1 MGVRSRACAGRG
13 DCAVHRAMRLA
24 AAAAAVLL
32 CWTTSGA
39 TAQQNNNN
47 GYFGVPLGELTRFHH
62 GVRGNVFAVDARTI
76 HIRDLHYDG
85 EGPAA
90 YFYAGNSKAPGAQGF
105 RIRDERGSATPLKR
119 YRGKHVTITLPEGKT
134 LHQLKWFAIWCE
146 EFSVNFGD
154 VRIPKNLELPKPHK
168 IGSLSGIHGVS
179 SDPVVV
185 VDAQTLLVP
194 SFSYDGEAPDAKF
207 WVGRGPKPSPQGI
220 RVPDEN
226 GKEVPLRRYEQKTLV
241 LTLPGDLTVFDIGH
255 FGVWCEAFAVD
266 FGHVV
271 IPRTLSVPPSLR
283 MLGVQPQSKLNCEV
297 LHDDLAFEVRWA
309 VAGDSVVLQLVAK
322 LENNEYMAF
331 GLSGDSKKSVMV
343 GGDVVVAWVDK
354 NTLKGTA
361 VDYILD
367 AKSQCSGTRGSCP
380 DTRVKD
386 NSNSVRLLNAAL
398 VNGYSIVTYQRPL
411 AARDSLDKPVLTNG
425 SQPVIWAVGPLNQ
438 RQEVSYHSLANRD
451 DIFLEFGRAP
461 RWNCPLPDGGHG
473 GQEDQDREPARP
485 ASQQST
491 AVTTRPPATPAP
503 HPTKGAWEIPPIQC
517 HEPEDGVFYAQM
529 GPTGGKHGYPAIT
542 GHVGWG
548 ISWYING
555 LLIPEINVVRGK
567 TYTFVVE
574 GGLDPETP
582 ARYHPFYITDDS
594 VGGFEH
600 KTAEERANVRI
611 FAGAVQDKRGNI
623 VPTGTGRLCNW
634 TPDPNQPLADEFT
647 SFGAYQRTLTLVC
660 DEGEPGVVQ
669 WTPDHNTPD
678 TVYYQCFTH
687 RYLGWKINVL
697 DSCDRGSQGAA
708 SEPVPSQ
715 VAAPV
720 HQDDK
725 DDDKQQADA
734 DQDGDLDGKASIQ
747 VETRVPS
754 NAAGSAVPAK
764 DLFQDIKGLQGLIS
778 DADQALLI
786 KGIEKFAAA
795 HDKEPFP
802 FDTPLAQV
810 QIQTQSDVQAQAE
823 AQSQSPAGVQAQAAQ
838 AAQAQA
844 AQADPTTL
852 YDHLKEETAKQDKQA
867 SSPAGPAAAASVS
880 SAKISAQLPQLPQ
893 LQQQQ
898 QLAAAVGLLS
908 GPGPAYLSHGLL
920 GPGLSPSMMHQ
931 LKYIPHPPLRMPGL
945 ASMALGPL
953 TRPLAGHGP
962 LGYAKHKLPHGMMPL
977 NMHSH
982 RHGLPSGMIRR
993 PVMGPG
999 MSPMLLQQQATRQ
1012 GMIMASPSQHN
1023 YVVKKKPHFRVPS
1036 SAGIP
1041 AGMLTSTTLRPL
1053 YLQGLQG
1060 MPATTGL
1067 YSSTLRPTLAQSIM
1081 AAQVQA
1087 QAQAEAQAQAVAASQ
1102 QQQIYAIKLQ
1112 KLAAAL
1118 STSTT
1123 TTSTTSTTTPA
1134 PVSIPAHFSRPNHLS
1149 PLHANHYTNHHANHR
1164 PTHQANHHTNHH
1176 SVQSFPAYYRPSSN
1190 GHPPVSPAFDPE
1202 SSLEHTP
1209 SLGLGGNLAVNTG
1222 FNPSSVVVEGGFKP
1236 ILQRRQDEAED
1247 RMAFVEGGDDG
1258 DDLMEGS
1265 VVEMERR
1272 SSDVAIEDEDYVDD
1286 DGVQEEQQLQQ
1297 PKQQERRTES
1307 FEPMFIPSPPDRNSF
1322 KPGAKKASE
1331 PGKSL
1336 GKPKQGGKQA
1346 RRDKPVRLT
1355 PLIVRPRPAILGRP
1369 LYPNLVVPP
1378 FKIQAQARR
1387 GHRENIEDD
1396 DDDEEDE
1403 VENLPVPEHLHQDA
1417 AATTAAT
1424 PATKQDDKPQERS
1437 QDDEDEEEDDDMQ
1450 DETMMAAE
1458 RMDTYYLPPSAPAQP
1473 QQSYSGH
1480 HQQGL
1485 PSLPHTIVTYDGKA
1499 VDPAVA
1505 ASIPNP
1511 PPESQS
1517 HSPSSADLVRGTPQF
1532 GPFLG
1537 EAPPPIPA
1545 APSPLDLPQLQ
1556 PQQVQQTPLAQ
1567 YPPLL
1572 TLSAP
1577 GGEDSLA
1584 LVHGHALVED
1594 PLQTDAT
1601 HHHGHQGHQGADEH
1615 AHAHAGRQRRSPHHE
1630 PGHEGHD
1637 EHDGVGAAPGRAPSS
1652 ARAGLV
1658 LTLLCAMLVSALSA
1672 DRRVPC

>member
-1 MGVRSRACAGRG
+1 
-13 DCAVHRAMRLA
+13 
-24 AAAAAVLL
+24 
-32 CWTTSGA
+32 GA
-39 TAQQNNNN
+39 TAQHNNN
-47 GYFGVPLGELTRFHH
+47 GYYGVPLGELTRFHH
-62 GVRGNVFAVDARTI
+62 GVRGNVFAVDARTL

-105 RIRDERGSATPLKR
+105 RIRDERGSAAPLKR

-266 FGHVV
+266 FGHVQ
-271 IPRTLSVPPSLR
+271 IPRSLSVPPSLR
-283 MLGVQPQSKLNCEV
+283 MLGVQPQKQQQQQRSLQSHPAFSQGLPQGHGLSSPPESVLSLFNAAQTVRPTTYRPHTHRRQPAPTGPSGPGPLLAGPLAGPFGHGLGQAQGQGPHPASSNQDESADQRGRGQGQGRPDFGGVALPNAFAGLDIQSIQPSQGIELTSPQQAQNFLGSLQIQQSSLPHAPLERISPPPEQQQQQLLFKDQRDLYAINNLADSNVDVNNLERGGRSDARPPLSSFNNFQQPPFQQQQQQQPFPRPPFPPQQQNFQQPSPRFQQNFHHQQQPQQRAFNQPFGQQHQQQGFQQPFQQQQHPFQQQDPFRRLSKLNCEV

-322 LENNEYMAF
+322 LEDNEYMAF
-331 GLSGDSKKSVMV
+331 GLSGDSKKSVMI

-380 DTRVKD
+380 DTRIKD

-438 RQEVSYHSLANRD
+438 RQEVSYHSLANRE

-473 GQEDQDREPARP
+473 GAQDDQDREPARP
-485 ASQQST
+485 AQQQQQVT

-600 KTAEERANVRI
+600 KTPEERANVRI

-634 TPDPNQPLADEFT
+634 TPDPNQPLADEFS

-708 SEPVPSQ
+708 SEPVPAQ
-715 VAAPV
+715 VPAPGSGATA
-720 HQDDK
+720 QEN
-725 DDDKQQADA
+725 DKQPASEAA

-754 NAAGSAVPAK
+754 NAATSQLPAK

-795 HDKEPFP
+795 HDKEPYP
-802 FDTPLAQV
+802 FDKPLAQV
-810 QIQTQSDVQAQAE
+810 RAAGEDADESGDEGEEAAE
-823 AQSQSPAGVQAQAAQ
+823 A
-838 AAQAQA
+838 
-844 AQADPTTL
+844 
-852 YDHLKEETAKQDKQA
+852 
-867 SSPAGPAAAASVS
+867 
-880 SAKISAQLPQLPQ
+880 
-893 LQQQQ
+893 
-898 QLAAAVGLLS
+898 
-908 GPGPAYLSHGLL
+908 
-920 GPGLSPSMMHQ
+920 
-931 LKYIPHPPLRMPGL
+931 
-945 ASMALGPL
+945 
-953 TRPLAGHGP
+953 
-962 LGYAKHKLPHGMMPL
+962 
-977 NMHSH
+977 
-982 RHGLPSGMIRR
+982 
-993 PVMGPG
+993 
-999 MSPMLLQQQATRQ
+999 
-1012 GMIMASPSQHN
+1012 
-1023 YVVKKKPHFRVPS
+1023 
-1036 SAGIP
+1036 
-1041 AGMLTSTTLRPL
+1041 
-1053 YLQGLQG
+1053 
-1060 MPATTGL
+1060 
-1067 YSSTLRPTLAQSIM
+1067 
-1081 AAQVQA
+1081 
-1087 QAQAEAQAQAVAASQ
+1087 AEAAEAVSQ
-1102 QQQIYAIKLQ
+1102 
-1112 KLAAAL
+1112 
-1118 STSTT
+1118 
-1123 TTSTTSTTTPA
+1123 
-1134 PVSIPAHFSRPNHLS
+1134 
-1149 PLHANHYTNHHANHR
+1149 
-1164 PTHQANHHTNHH
+1164 
-1176 SVQSFPAYYRPSSN
+1176 
-1190 GHPPVSPAFDPE
+1190 E
-1202 SSLEHTP
+1202 S
-1209 SLGLGGNLAVNTG
+1209 
-1222 FNPSSVVVEGGFKP
+1222 
-1236 ILQRRQDEAED
+1236 
-1247 RMAFVEGGDDG
+1247 
-1258 DDLMEGS
+1258 
-1265 VVEMERR
+1265 
-1272 SSDVAIEDEDYVDD
+1272 
-1286 DGVQEEQQLQQ
+1286 
-1297 PKQQERRTES
+1297 
-1307 FEPMFIPSPPDRNSF
+1307 
-1322 KPGAKKASE
+1322 
-1331 PGKSL
+1331 
-1336 GKPKQGGKQA
+1336 
-1346 RRDKPVRLT
+1346 
-1355 PLIVRPRPAILGRP
+1355 
-1369 LYPNLVVPP
+1369 
-1378 FKIQAQARR
+1378 
-1387 GHRENIEDD
+1387 
-1396 DDDEEDE
+1396 
-1403 VENLPVPEHLHQDA
+1403 
-1417 AATTAAT
+1417 
-1424 PATKQDDKPQERS
+1424 
-1437 QDDEDEEEDDDMQ
+1437 
-1450 DETMMAAE
+1450 
-1458 RMDTYYLPPSAPAQP
+1458 
-1473 QQSYSGH
+1473 
-1480 HQQGL
+1480 
-1485 PSLPHTIVTYDGKA
+1485 
-1499 VDPAVA
+1499 
-1505 ASIPNP
+1505 
-1511 PPESQS
+1511 
-1517 HSPSSADLVRGTPQF
+1517 
-1532 GPFLG
+1532 
-1537 EAPPPIPA
+1537 
-1545 APSPLDLPQLQ
+1545 
-1556 PQQVQQTPLAQ
+1556 
-1567 YPPLL
+1567 
-1572 TLSAP
+1572 
-1577 GGEDSLA
+1577 
-1584 LVHGHALVED
+1584 
-1594 PLQTDAT
+1594 
-1601 HHHGHQGHQGADEH
+1601 
-1615 AHAHAGRQRRSPHHE
+1615 
-1630 PGHEGHD
+1630 
-1637 EHDGVGAAPGRAPSS
+1637 
-1652 ARAGLV
+1652 
-1658 LTLLCAMLVSALSA
+1658 
-1672 DRRVPC
+1672 